1 MTGQRTNVELL
12 LRPSSVAVIGI
23 STAGGSMAE
32 RTLMNLVRFGF
43 QGALYGV
50 SKSRKEVAGVPC
62 VETISDL
69 PPGIDTAVLSVPR
82 EGVEAAVEACASR
95 GIKAVVIYSA
105 GFAEEGEKGK
115 ADQARIAE
123 FARGKGITLA
133 GPNCLGMINYVDGV
147 PLSFGP
153 LKPEPMEGRPAVAII
168 SQSGAMM
175 ANAMISLHARGLA
188 VSYAIS
194 TGNEASVS
202 IVDYMDALARDPF
215 SKVFCICAELIR
227 EPRQFIAAARAISDA
242 GKSIVLLHPGRG
254 VAARESAMSHTGA
267 LAGDYEVMAAALAH
281 EPVHHVETMEEFI
294 DVAELLVR
302 NEPLSAGGL
311 AILTDSGAAKA
322 LMLDYC
328 EKLGLPLT
336 KCTEATDGR
345 LHKLLPP
352 FASISNPLDVT
363 TVILRDDAL
372 LGEIASVMIADP
384 GVAASLISVMPDPVG
399 YPLVKTELAAAAAT
413 KTGKMSAYAVVGD
426 QAALSEGLEE
436 AVRSAN
442 GSFTRSPERALRALS
457 VLFQRRDQA
466 LQSGARVAPTGT
478 VLTADDLASEA
489 SLKKAL
495 SRLGIVV
502 PEGGLVNN
510 VEQASQLAARI
521 GYPVVLKVQ
530 STVIQHKTE
539 VGGVEIG
546 IANAEALEAAWERMA
561 ASLAARCPDARIDG
575 YLIEKMGRP
584 GVEFVIGAK
593 RDPEWG
599 VTIMVGMGG
608 VWLEV
613 MRDRRLFPSDLGRS
627 EIKAEL
633 EKLAAAPLLRGTR
646 GQPGCDVNSLIE
658 VMVSLAGLMAA
669 NQRIREFEINPLVL
683 YPPGHG
689 HAALDAL
696 AIVDVDPVAA
706 VDRT

>member
-1 MTGQRTNVELL
+1 MTEQRTNVELL

-23 STAGGSMAE
+23 SSASGSMAE
-32 RTLMNLVRFGF
+32 RTLMNLIRFGF
-43 QGALYGV
+43 QGTLYGV
-50 SKSRKEVAGVPC
+50 SRSRKEAAGVPC
-62 VETISDL
+62 VETIADL
-69 PPGIDTAVLSVPR
+69 PLGIDTAVLSVPR
-82 EGVEAAVEACASR
+82 EGIEAAVEACAER
-95 GIKAVVIYSA
+95 GIKAVVVYSA

-123 FARGKGITLA
+123 FARRKGMTVA
-133 GPNCLGMINYVDGV
+133 GPNCLGTINYVDGV

-153 LKPEPMEGRPAVAII
+153 LQPEPMAGRPAVAII

-175 ANAMISLHARGLA
+175 ANAMISLHSRGLA

-194 TGNEASVS
+194 TGNEGSVS
-202 IVDYMDALARDPF
+202 IVDYMDALACDPF

-227 EPRQFIAAARAISDA
+227 EPRKFIAALRAISDA

-254 VAARESAMSHTGA
+254 VAAREAAMSHTGA
-267 LAGDYEVMAAALAH
+267 LAGDYDVMAAALAH

-302 NEPLSAGGL
+302 NEPLPAGGL

-328 EKLGLPLT
+328 EKLSLPLA
-336 KCTEATDGR
+336 KCTKSTDDR
-345 LHKLLPP
+345 LHQLLPP

-372 LGEIASVMIADP
+372 LGEIASVMISDP
-384 GVAASLISVMPDPVG
+384 CVAASLISIMPDPVG
-399 YPLVKTELAAAAAT
+399 YPLFKTECAAGAAT
-413 KTGKMSAYAVVGD
+413 KTGKPSAYAVVGD
-426 QAALSEGLEE
+426 QAALSDGFEE
-436 AVRSAN
+436 TVRSAN

-466 LQSGARVAPTGT
+466 QQAGARVAPMGT
-478 VLTADDLASEA
+478 VLSDDDLAYEA
-489 SLKKAL
+489 PIKQAL
-495 SRLGIVV
+495 SRLGIAV
-502 PEGGLVNN
+502 PEGGLAST
-510 VEQASQLAARI
+510 VEQAGQIAERI

-530 STVIQHKTE
+530 STAIQHKTE

-546 IANAEALEAAWERMA
+546 IASAEALGAVWERMA
-561 ASLAARCPDARIDG
+561 ASLAARCPGVKIDG
-575 YLIEKMGRP
+575 FLVEKMGSR
-584 GVEFVIGAK
+584 GTEFVVGAK

-599 VTIMVGMGG
+599 VTMMVGMGG

-613 MRDRRLFPSDLGRS
+613 MRDRRLFPSDLGRA
-627 EIKAEL
+627 EIRTEL

-646 GQPGCDVNSLIE
+646 GQPGCDVDSLIE
-658 VMVSLAGLMAA
+658 VVVSLAGLMEA
-669 NQRIREFEINPLVL
+669 NPRIREFEINPLVL
-683 YPPGHG
+683 YPKGQG

-696 AIVDVDPVAA
+696 AIVDVDEGPLA
-706 VDRT
+706 